1 MTFPRDNFILKMS
14 DYIVK
19 IEGTGPEE
27 SVATPEKSRDPSP
40 EPAVLPVT
48 DMSFL
53 GAMEDTNEMPSSLE
67 QAMDTQ
73 TQENGE
79 QVEATESQR
88 KRLKGNLGLSSAGC
102 SLGFMPSFD
111 SVSLTSTVNTGNN
124 SGESLEQLQ
133 YQGVLRMDTCD
144 EVEVK
149 VPVDNDTLTTTVV
162 DCDSSTTLDQM
173 ASLRTFKE
181 EKDRVLDMDTVDCLS
196 RTISFESSPIPDR
209 IGSAETYSSGV
220 RSATPYASKP
230 SLTSIDAHWAENEVE
245 VKVLDIDFASFTLDR
260 ISFSSTV
267 QEEDDRV
274 TDMDKVDCRSL
285 SRTVR
290 FETSPIPER
299 SGSVKTYC
307 SSVRSPTPYQSRLSL
322 TSTEAHDHVAH
333 SSDST
338 QASLR
343 ILMDPLEELF
353 GISQDMIYT
362 DVQDRVIEML
372 QDIYSAANQLEQ
384 QLFQSVSDRQ
394 ARAIVKAVVQQINA
408 ALSQA
413 LQQTCSGSQ
422 LLTIVGS
429 AKLYSKD
436 GSAGVEG
443 QGVPLITPSAEGDMD
458 SIEEGS
464 RPLKRSFN
472 SFVRVLSAKMRRI
485 SKGIKQ
491 SSKSAQQEHRLV
503 VELPVSSDKGTEQE
517 ETGSSTV
524 SVPSREEIT
533 EVSEVL
539 QSESDD
545 SLLPT
550 IGAML
555 FHVGSMPHTEDSVE
569 LYSRVPSKLTP
580 ESMVQEERVDEGLSK
595 ACSRTTSSTSTTLSM
610 DDIQK
615 TVATMTTSGSD
626 MGRSI
631 ITTPEMPEQSL
642 HHQGSGLDSPVSSER
657 RVAESGKNS
666 PATWSDTEG
675 LSSAKKA
682 VSELMERMVLSR
694 EDAASAEKSLDI
706 LLSSGILRPHTDK
719 LVDQLHSLLMVN
731 STLTAQSLSGR
742 SKSESALPKSRM
754 TGELQ
759 REISRKGLLEIAYT
773 ITERSI
779 KTLLEQLLTALLPP
793 SAVVEVARSCQNIRP
808 VTPSQVM
815 SSEVS
820 PGCCNP
826 LSMICRVIID
836 VFTITR
842 QVVETASEV
851 DMSPPGK
858 YIDGRLCSNTAPLPT
873 DSTPPV
879 PPTNRETDRSL
890 ATKPTNKVKSLT
902 FSFPKLP
909 KISLKKS
916 KKVNKVDIA
925 PFETTKDPV
934 DVDYN
939 IFCTTPTPENAP
951 RQEEDLASCS
961 SQRKERPKN
970 QFFLI
975 KLPKIY
981 LNKKGETTEDPAD
994 APPTIQS
1001 ESTEDPADALLT
1013 IQMFYTT
1020 TRGRTCV
1027 LLPNEAGEAHE
1038 TSFHFLQ

>member
-1 MTFPRDNFILKMS
+1 MS

-27 SVATPEKSRDPSP
+27 SEASPEKSRDPSP

-48 DMSFL
+48 DVSFL
-53 GAMEDTNEMPSSLE
+53 GAMEHTNEMLSSLD
-67 QAMDTQ
+67 QVMDSQ

-88 KRLKGNLGLSSAGC
+88 KRRKGNLGLSSAGC
-102 SLGFMPSFD
+102 SLGCIPSFD
-111 SVSLTSTVNTGNN
+111 SVSLTSTVNTDNN
-124 SGESLEQLQ
+124 SAESLEQLQ
-133 YQGVLRMDTCD
+133 YQGVLRLDTCD

-149 VPVDNDTLTTTVV
+149 MPVDNDTLMPTVV
-162 DCDSSTTLDQM
+162 DCDSLTALDQI
-173 ASLRTFKE
+173 ASLRTLQE
-181 EKDRVLDMDTVDCLS
+181 EMDRVLDMDTEDCLS
-196 RTISFESSPIPDR
+196 RTISFESSTIPER
-209 IGSAETYSSGV
+209 SGSTKPYCSGV

-230 SLTSIDAHWAENEVE
+230 SLTSIDAHGAENEVE
-245 VKVLDIDFASFTLDR
+245 AKVLNIDLSSFTLDR
-260 ISFSSTV
+260 IYFSSIL
-267 QEEDDRV
+267 QEENDRV
-274 TDMDKVDCRSL
+274 LDMDTMDCRSL
-285 SRTVR
+285 SRTVH
-290 FETSPIPER
+290 FESSPIPER
-299 SGSVKTYC
+299 SGSLKTYC

-322 TSTEAHDHVAH
+322 TSTEAHDQVAH
-333 SSDST
+333 SSGT
-338 QASLR
+338 QVSLQ

-353 GISQDMIYT
+353 GITQDMIYT
-362 DVQDRVIEML
+362 DVQDRVIEVL

-384 QLFQSVSDRQ
+384 QLFQSVFDRQ

-408 ALSQA
+408 ALSRA

-436 GSAGVEG
+436 GLAAVEG
-443 QGVPLITPSAEGDMD
+443 QGVPLITSSAEGDRD
-458 SIEEGS
+458 GNKEGS
-464 RPLKRSFN
+464 RPLKRCFN
-472 SFVRVLSAKMRRI
+472 SFVRVLSAKMRSI

-491 SSKSAQQEHRLV
+491 SSERAQQEHRLV
-503 VELPVSSDKGTEQE
+503 VELPASSDEGTEQQAAE
-517 ETGSSTV
+517 KAGSSTV
-524 SVPSREEIT
+524 SEPSREIT

-545 SLLPT
+545 SLLPS
-550 IGAML
+550 IGGML

-569 LYSRVPSKLTP
+569 LYGRVPSKLTP

-595 ACSRTTSSTSTTLSM
+595 DCSRTTSSTSTTFSM
-610 DDIQK
+610 DDVQK
-615 TVATMTTSGSD
+615 TATLTTSGSD
-626 MGRSI
+626 RGRSI
-631 ITTPEMPEQSL
+631 ITTPETPEQSL
-642 HHQGSGLDSPVSSER
+642 HHQGGGLDSPVSSER
-657 RVAESGKNS
+657 RVAESVRKS
-666 PATWSDTEG
+666 PATWSDAEG
-675 LSSAKKA
+675 LSYAKKA

-694 EDAASAEKSLDI
+694 EDAASAEKSLEI

-719 LVDQLHSLLMVN
+719 LVDQLRNLLMVN
-731 STLTAQSLSGR
+731 STLTAQSVSGR
-742 SKSESALPKSRM
+742 SKSESALPKSSM

-842 QVVETASEV
+842 QVVETASEM
-851 DMSPPGK
+851 DMSPPGEN
-858 YIDGRLCSNTAPLPT
+858 INGRLCSNTAPLPT
-873 DSTPPV
+873 DSTPSVHPI
-879 PPTNRETDRSL
+879 NRECDRSL
-890 ATKPTNKVKSLT
+890 MTKPTNKVKSLT
-902 FSFPKLP
+902 FSFPKLR
-909 KISLKKS
+909 KISLIKS
-916 KKVNKVDIA
+916 KKVNKGDIA
-925 PFETTKDPV
+925 PVETTKDPA
-934 DVDYN
+934 DVNYS
-939 IFCTTPTPENAP
+939 IFCTTPTPENAQ
-951 RQEEDLASCS
+951 RQEENLASCS

-975 KLPKIY
+975 RVY
-981 LNKKGETTEDPAD
+981 SAMSRHDN
-994 APPTIQS
+994 S
-1001 ESTEDPADALLT
+1001 
-1013 IQMFYTT
+1013 
-1020 TRGRTCV
+1020 
-1027 LLPNEAGEAHE
+1027 
-1038 TSFHFLQ
+1038 